1 MGSRSRRILAIT
13 LLVLAGLLVPVAV
26 VATWTART
34 VTDTESFVSRVGP
47 VASQPEVQALVS
59 TQLADQVTGAVI
71 DDRVAPRVGE
81 AIDELAAP
89 ELVKGLLRDVAASLG
104 GAVEARVQNV
114 ADKIVT
120 SPEFQSAF
128 DTALDEAHAEL
139 VATLEGDEP
148 QGTVITEGTTV
159 SISLATIAGAVRA
172 ELVNSGYTFVDRLP
186 QLEATV
192 PIATVDQLEKWQGYY
207 SLLKV
212 MVWLGPLLVVVLLA
226 AGAWLL
232 RDAAV
237 SALWFAG
244 SGFLALVA
252 VTVGVRAA
260 VGSATSDI
268 ADPLAADA
276 ARVIVATLTTTLVRN
291 ATVVGLLLVIA
302 LAAAAYVAAR
312 RRLTHITA
320 S

>member
-172 ELVNSGYTFVDRLP
+172 ELVNS
-186 QLEATV
+186 
-192 PIATVDQLEKWQGYY
+192 
-207 SLLKV
+207 
-212 MVWLGPLLVVVLLA
+212 
-226 AGAWLL
+226 
-232 RDAAV
+232 DAERYG
-237 SALWFAG
+237 G
-244 SGFLALVA
+244 SG
-252 VTVGVRAA
+252 GGRA
-260 VGSATSDI
+260 
-268 ADPLAADA
+268 
-276 ARVIVATLTTTLVRN
+276 TTTCSRSWCGSGRCSSSCCSPPERGCC
-291 ATVVGLLLVIA
+291 ATPPCQPCGLPGP
-302 LAAAAYVAAR
+302 
-312 RRLTHITA
+312 A
-320 S
+320 SWPWSPSRSVCAQPWAQRPPTSQTRWRPMRPGSSWPP

>member
-192 PIATVDQLEKWQGYY
+192 PIATVRSTTKIRFMCP
-207 SLLKV
+207 S
-212 MVWLGPLLVVVLLA
+212 
-226 AGAWLL
+226 
-232 RDAAV
+232 
-237 SALWFAG
+237 F
-244 SGFLALVA
+244 
-252 VTVGVRAA
+252 VRA
-260 VGSATSDI
+260 VG
-268 ADPLAADA
+268 P
-276 ARVIVATLTTTLVRN
+276 
-291 ATVVGLLLVIA
+291 
-302 LAAAAYVAAR
+302 YR
-312 RRLTHITA
+312 RSMIFRFA
-320 S
+320 